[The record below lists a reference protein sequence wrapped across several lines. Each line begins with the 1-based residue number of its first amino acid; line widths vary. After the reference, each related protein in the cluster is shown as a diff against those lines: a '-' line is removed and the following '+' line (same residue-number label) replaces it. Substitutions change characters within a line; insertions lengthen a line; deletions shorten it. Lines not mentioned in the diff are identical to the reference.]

1 MGRRWTCSCPWASPA
16 PARKSPA
23 SAPRPSTSLRLAV
36 LALPETCL
44 GKRDGRTGDGSAGL
58 GACLGMLDVRG
69 IGFESL
75 VSRVALGDSRALPQ
89 RSLILSP
96 GEAGPLKDLG
106 PLSIQSA
113 EQSWKRGSGVGLL
126 VAGERQGAAGQ
137 GGRRPR
143 CSGFQLRMS
152 LLSSGSLRSGR
163 SGSVGVAACSLIER
177 MGWEGEVIPPGDQG
191 SRQW

>member
-23 SAPRPSTSLRLAV
+23 WAPRPSTSLRLAI

-44 GKRDGRTGDGSAGL
+44 GEHDGRAGGGTVGL
-58 GACLGMLDVRG
+58 GDCLGMLDGRG
-69 IGFESL
+69 IRFESR
-75 VSRVALGDSRALPQ
+75 VSRVALGSSRAFPR

-96 GEAGPLKDLG
+96 GEAGPLEDLDR
-106 PLSIQSA
+106 LSIQST
-113 EQSWKRGSGVGLL
+113 EQFGSGARAGVGLL
-126 VAGERQGAAGQ
+126 VTGDGRGAAGQ

-143 CSGFQLRMS
+143 CSAFQLRMS
-152 LLSSGSLRSGR
+152 LLSSLRSGR

-177 MGWEGEVIPPGDQG
+177 MEWEGEVIPPGDQG
-191 SRQW
+191 SCQC